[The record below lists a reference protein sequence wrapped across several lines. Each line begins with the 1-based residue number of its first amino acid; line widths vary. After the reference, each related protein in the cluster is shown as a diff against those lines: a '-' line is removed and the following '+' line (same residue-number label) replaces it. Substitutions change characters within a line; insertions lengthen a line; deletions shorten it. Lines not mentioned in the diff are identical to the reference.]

1 MQQDMADFSVEPMED
16 LDAPGFMDGF
26 TWGAGTV
33 ATAVGVLEVAGVIT
47 LT

>member
-1 MQQDMADFSVEPMED
+1 MELDLADFSVEPMED

-26 TWGAGTV
+26 TWGTGTV
-33 ATAVGVLEVAGVIT
+33 ATAVGVLEIAGVIS